1 MCEANVYLDRNGFE
15 EMVLESV
22 DVIEPQEN
30 NTFRMVTIFGEQ
42 KIIRG
47 RLKGMKQVDH
57 KIVFIAEPET

>member
-42 KIIRG
+42 RIIRG
-47 RLKGMKQVDH
+47 RLKGMNLVDH
-57 KIVFIAEPET
+57 KIVFIAEMET